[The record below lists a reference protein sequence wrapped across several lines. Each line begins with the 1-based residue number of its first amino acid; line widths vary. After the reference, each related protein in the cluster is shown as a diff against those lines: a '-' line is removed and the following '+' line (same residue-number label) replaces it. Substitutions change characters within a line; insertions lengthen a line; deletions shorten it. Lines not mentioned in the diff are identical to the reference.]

1 MNIIAGYVFALFG
14 PGRHFSFRLI
24 AGGQALLGLSRL

>member
-1 MNIIAGYVFALFG
+1 MNVIAGFFRLFG

-24 AGGQALLGLSRL
+24 AGGQALFGLSRL